1 MKENVGRTI
10 KTIANVCYIIGIIL
24 SIIAGLILATEIS
37 GAFILISI
45 IGPLVLF
52 VPYYMMFGFGE
63 IIIKLYEIEENT
75 RSKNVKG
82 KKGKKRN
89 NSQVEESNNENYDEE
104 IFDDDYDDSIPKITC
119 PDCHTKHD
127 FDYPKCPN
135 CGHKYEE

>member
-1 MKENVGRTI
+1 MKENVGKTI
-10 KTIANVCYIIGIIL
+10 KTIANVCYIIGMIL
-24 SIIAGLILATEIS
+24 SIIAGLILATDIS

-45 IGPLVLF
+45 IGPLVLL

-89 NSQVEESNNENYDEE
+89 NSQVEESSNENYDEE
-104 IFDDDYDDSIPKITC
+104 IFDDDFDDSIPKITC

>member
-1 MKENVGRTI
+1 MKENVGKTI
-10 KTIANVCYIIGIIL
+10 KTIANVCYIIGMIS
-24 SIIAGLILATEIS
+24 SIIAGLILATDIS

-45 IGPLVLF
+45 IGPLVLL

-75 RSKNVKG
+75 RSKNEKG

-89 NSQVEESNNENYDEE
+89 NSQVEESSNENYDEE
-104 IFDDDYDDSIPKITC
+104 IFDDDFDDSIPKITC

>member
-1 MKENVGRTI
+1 MKENVGKTI
-10 KTIANVCYIIGIIL
+10 KTIANVCYIIGMIL
-24 SIIAGLILATEIS
+24 SIIAGLILATDIS

-45 IGPLVLF
+45 IGPLVLLA
-52 VPYYMMFGFGE
+52 PYYMMFGFGE

-75 RSKNVKG
+75 RSKDVKG

-89 NSQVEESNNENYDEE
+89 NSQVEESSNENYDEE
-104 IFDDDYDDSIPKITC
+104 IFDDDFDDSIPKITC
-119 PDCHTKHD
+119 PDCHTNHD